1 MEKAVW
7 AGARARVSNENGGS
21 LPIWKVEIREGLD
34 RVFVARR
41 LSNRRMLRTQMM
53 VNRSVPHIDALIVN
67 LIAPD
72 PRIILEQDTTVELW
86 QIMFDTIVHPLY
98 AWSTQRCRKCGRA
111 EPVRL

>member
-1 MEKAVW
+1 
-7 AGARARVSNENGGS
+7 
-21 LPIWKVEIREGLD
+21 
-34 RVFVARR
+34 
-41 LSNRRMLRTQMM
+41 MLRTQMT

-72 PRIILEQDTTVELW
+72 PRIILEQEELW

>member
-1 MEKAVW
+1 M
-7 AGARARVSNENGGS
+7 
-21 LPIWKVEIREGLD
+21 
-34 RVFVARR
+34 
-41 LSNRRMLRTQMM
+41 T

-98 AWSTQRCRKCGRA
+98 RLVDAALPQMRARRAGKVVVMGSANARRGTSGREGCGDPCRLRPRELCAKSHI
-111 EPVRL
+111 EPLR